1 MWFLHPCYLPPTVC
15 YLGTY
20 SHIPTCSLAPCA
32 VHPPTIHPSV
42 YLPTH
47 PFTCLLTTPSPPTS
61 QHPPTHPS
69 IYSFTHPAIH
79 HAPSIHPLAHYDFST
94 ISSSTR
100 QSIFPPPLHLCTT
113 ALSPSLHLSPS
124 HPPTHPYMFGGHLLC
139 TRHCAADHRSEAEA
153 PLNVSGCSILPASP
167 RAAPPALDAS
177 VIPGPPLPGYTHPHW
192 CRAAAL
198 TAPLPSRRRS
208 SGA

>member
-1 MWFLHPCYLPPTVC
+1 MEAS
-15 YLGTY
+15 LGTEVCVMKPL
-20 SHIPTCSLAPCA
+20 SIGDNQSSM
-32 VHPPTIHPSV
+32 PPGNSEIQST
-42 YLPTH
+42 TR
-47 PFTCLLTTPSPPTS
+47 LLVG
-61 QHPPTHPS
+61 QGGGKE
-69 IYSFTHPAIH
+69 
-79 HAPSIHPLAHYDFST
+79 
-94 ISSSTR
+94 
-100 QSIFPPPLHLCTT
+100 

-177 VIPGPPLPGYTHPHW
+177 VIPGPLLPGYTHPHW

-208 SGA
+208 SGG